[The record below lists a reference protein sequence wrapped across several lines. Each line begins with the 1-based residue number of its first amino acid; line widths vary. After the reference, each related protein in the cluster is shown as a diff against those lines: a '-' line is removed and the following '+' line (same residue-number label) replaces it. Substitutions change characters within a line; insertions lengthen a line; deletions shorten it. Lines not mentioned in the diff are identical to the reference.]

1 MTGPALSI
9 CLAALMAPLAAA
21 GGDAAVD
28 LSWGVKIPLRDGIK
42 LNATVFRP
50 HEMQAPLPVLFTL
63 TPYIGD
69 TYQNRA
75 MWFARNGYVFALVD
89 VRGRGSSEGKFEPLL
104 QEAHDGYDTV
114 EWLAKQPWCNG
125 KVAMWGGSYA
135 GYDQWATAK
144 EAPPHLQTIVPA
156 AAAYPGVDFPMW
168 RNISYP
174 YLMQWLTYTSGVTPN
189 VNLFRESSFWISKFS
204 ERYLSQRPFRELDEI
219 VGNPSATFQ
228 TWIAHPMQD
237 AYWDAMLPTDEQL
250 ARITIPILTITGHYD
265 DDQPGAMTFYR
276 RHLQLAPAAA
286 RERHYLVIGPWDHAG
301 TRTPARD
308 VGGLTF
314 GDASMLDLNQLH
326 KDWYDWTL
334 KGGARP
340 AFLEKQVA
348 YYVVGAEQ
356 WKYADSFASIGA
368 ERRTFHLSSA
378 GEAGDVF
385 HSGRLTADAVPSPPD
400 HYRYDPLDTRP
411 AQLETESIDDYITD
425 QRYTLNL
432 FGNGLVYHSEPFA
445 EDTEVSGQPTFTA
458 WIAIDVPDTDFSV
471 RLYEVLLDGASV
483 LLSTDQVRARYRE
496 SQRQATL
503 VTPNQINRYR
513 FDGFPFFSRRIAKGS
528 RLRLLVTCPN
538 SIHAQKNYNSGDE
551 IANESGAQARA
562 ATITLYHDAE
572 HASVLE
578 IPIVR

>member
-1 MTGPALSI
+1 
-9 CLAALMAPLAAA
+9 
-21 GGDAAVD
+21 
-28 LSWGVKIPLRDGIK
+28 
-42 LNATVFRP
+42 
-50 HEMQAPLPVLFTL
+50 
-63 TPYIGD
+63 
-69 TYQNRA
+69 

-89 VRGRGSSEGKFEPLL
+89 ARGRGSSEGKFEPLL

-114 EWLAKQPWCNG
+114 EWLAKQPWCDG

-189 VNLFRESSFWISKFS
+189 VNLFRESSFWIAKFT
-204 ERYLSQRPFRELDEI
+204 ERYLSQRPFREMDEI
-219 VGNPSATFQ
+219 AGNPSATFQ
-228 TWIAHPMQD
+228 TWIAHPKQD
-237 AYWDAMLPTDEQL
+237 AYWDAMLPTDDQL
-250 ARITIPILTITGHYD
+250 ARMTIPILTITGHYD

-276 RHLQLAPAAA
+276 RHLQLSPPAA

-301 TRTPARD
+301 TRTPARE

-314 GDASMLDLNQLH
+314 GEASMVDLNQLH

-340 AFLEKQVA
+340 AFLQKQVA

-368 ERRTFHLSSA
+368 ERRSFHLSSS

-385 HSGRLTADAVPSPPD
+385 HSGRLTGDAMPSPPD

-411 AQLETESIDDYITD
+411 AELETESIDDYITD

-483 LLSTDQVRARYRE
+483 LLSSDQVRARYRE

-513 FDGFPFFSRRIAKGS
+513 FDGFPFFSRRMAKGS
-528 RLRLLVTCPN
+528 RLRLLITCPN
-538 SIHAQKNYNSGDE
+538 SIHAQKNYNSGGE
-551 IANESGAQARA
+551 VASESGAQAKV

-572 HASVLE
+572 HASVLD
-578 IPIVR
+578 IPIVP